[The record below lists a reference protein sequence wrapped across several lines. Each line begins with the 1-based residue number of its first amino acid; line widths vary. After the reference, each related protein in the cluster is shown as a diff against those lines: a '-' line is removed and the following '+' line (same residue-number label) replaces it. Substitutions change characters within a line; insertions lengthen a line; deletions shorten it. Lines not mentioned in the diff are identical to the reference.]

1 MQHEKSRNHDHS
13 EEDRNFM
20 QLAIEQARLGLATPG
35 GAHVGCVITRDGEL
49 VASGFNQVEGLF
61 DPTAHSEIVTI
72 RRLCREWQVTS
83 LRGCTLYCTLQP
95 CGMCTVA
102 CIWAGVSR
110 IVFGATRNDV
120 NSIYFAERHAN
131 TADYLRDA
139 FRSDI
144 ELSGGVLD
152 EECSALYV
160 KKDEAPPP
168 ETDPAH
174 EATITAS

>member
-1 MQHEKSRNHDHS
+1 
-13 EEDRNFM
+13 M
-20 QLAIEQARLGLATPG
+20 QLAIEQARIGLQTPG
-35 GAHVGCVITRDGEL
+35 GAQVGCVITRDGRL

-72 RRLCREWQVTS
+72 RELCARWRVTS
-83 LRGCTLYCTLQP
+83 LEGCTLYCTLQP

-110 IVFGATRNDV
+110 IVFGAARNDV

-131 TADYLRDA
+131 TMDYLRDA

-144 ELSGGVLD
+144 ELFGGVLS
-152 EECSALYV
+152 EECSALYTR
-160 KKDEAPPP
+160 KDEPAPPG
-168 ETDPAH
+168 TDPAH
-174 EATITAS
+174 TLTVPAS

>member
-1 MQHEKSRNHDHS
+1 MR
-13 EEDRNFM
+13 
-20 QLAIEQARLGLATPG
+20 LAIEQARLGLATPG
-35 GAHVGCVITRDGEL
+35 GAQVGCVIVRDGEL
-49 VASGFNQVEGLF
+49 VASGFNQVEGLH

-72 RRLCREWQVTS
+72 RRLCAEWQVTS

-102 CIWAGVSR
+102 CIWAGISR
-110 IVFGATRNDV
+110 LVFGATRSDA

-131 TADYLRDA
+131 TVDYLRDA

-144 ELSGGVLD
+144 ELTGGVLD

-168 ETDPAH
+168 EKSDPAH
-174 EATITAS
+174 APTVAAS